1 MDSNNYN
8 QVLQK
13 CLSNV
18 DEIKEKL
25 DSDKYLEI
33 SNSLISLYKISENK
47 FYKVRYLTQRFS
59 KNGKNSYLSMFKEYN
74 QIILLSDE
82 ECGELKKRL
91 TDGNGYT
98 TACCNMI
105 LQGIRD
111 RLNHPK
117 YNELIGHFEANSISD
132 EDEVAEISDLS
143 FELTIVPTVAFLS
156 VTKL

>member
-1 MDSNNYN
+1 
-8 QVLQK
+8 
-13 CLSNV
+13 
-18 DEIKEKL
+18 
-25 DSDKYLEI
+25 
-33 SNSLISLYKISENK
+33 
-47 FYKVRYLTQRFS
+47 
-59 KNGKNSYLSMFKEYN
+59 MFKEYN

-91 TDGNGYT
+91 IDGNGYT